1 MEDKIKVSV
10 KIYGQDY
17 VLSGDS
23 TRDQIRKVSDY
34 VDAKMQEIS
43 LGLPSGPL
51 SSLAVLTAVNI
62 ADEFFRTKDSIE
74 DYRKENQRLSKDAQH
89 YVQLWDE
96 AKNSFI
102 QYKEDAHASIEQSLA
117 GKRLLEEK
125 DLTIK
130 QLSTEN
136 DSLLNKYQALALK
149 SEDLLN
155 RLKAQEDTK
164 ESSSSEMRELTERCK
179 EMENSFFDLQMENI
193 QLKGEIDRYKKM
205 MD

>member
-1 MEDKIKVSV
+1 MEERIRVSV
-10 KIYGQDY
+10 KIFGQEY

-23 TRDQIRKVSDY
+23 TREQMRRVSDY
-34 VDAKMQEIS
+34 VDAKMQEIA
-43 LGLPSGPL
+43 LGLPAGPL

-62 ADEFFRTKDSIE
+62 ADEYFKARDGIEEFR
-74 DYRKENQRLSKDAQH
+74 RENQRLTKDTQH

-102 QYKEDAHASIEQSLA
+102 QYKEDAHASVEQTLE
-117 GKRLLEEK
+117 GKKHLEEKEQALSQLTDENVRLLE
-125 DLTIK
+125 
-130 QLSTEN
+130 
-136 DSLLNKYQALALK
+136 KYQAAALK
-149 SEDLLN
+149 IEDLMS
-155 RLKAQEDTK
+155 RLKSQEDTK
-164 ESSSSEMRELTERCK
+164 ESTSSEMRELTDKCK

>member
-23 TRDQIRKVSDY
+23 TRDQIRKVTDY
-34 VDAKMQEIS
+34 VDAKMQEIA

-62 ADEFFRTKDSIE
+62 TDEFFKTKDGIE
-74 DYRKENQRLSKDAQH
+74 EYRRENQRLTKDAQH

-102 QYKEDAHASIEQSLA
+102 QYKEDAHTSVEETLA
-117 GKRLLEEK
+117 GKKLLEEK
-125 DLTIK
+125 EQTLK

-136 DSLLNKYQALALK
+136 SRLMDKYQSVALK
-149 SEDLLN
+149 NEDLMN

-164 ESSSSEMRELTERCK
+164 ESTSSEMRELTEKCK